1 MQDIRRKIGDQTLD
15 LTTFW
20 DGQLGDLKSV
30 AIESPQ
36 IDHFSAQLYQALRA
50 ESIAALQVDVFA
62 GEELEKGNSGLL
74 PNGIQQGFRV
84 RLKDE

>member
-36 IDHFSAQLYQALRA
+36 IDHFSSQLYRRCVRNRLLRFRWMSLRVKNLKSGTLDYGQMA
-50 ESIAALQVDVFA
+50 SSRDFESD
-62 GEELEKGNSGLL
+62 
-74 PNGIQQGFRV
+74 
-84 RLKDE
+84 